1 MSDSNHYTLAE
12 IHTSINNIREGYTGA
27 LLQWYNVLPKD
38 DNGVSLMYNS
48 QIHLE
53 TKDIDFNEPGIRKKI
68 YKAYI
73 TYTKG
78 DGNIKCYY
86 QANQSG
92 TWTAADVKNASTANQ
107 LNDSATQAQA
117 ELSFGTGGN
126 NIYSFALK
134 FESAGIVTEFEIN
147 DISLIYRLKRAK

>member
-1 MSDSNHYTLAE
+1 MNISE
-12 IHTSINNIREGYTGA
+12 IN
-27 LLQWYNVLPKD
+27 
-38 DNGVSLMYNS
+38 
-48 QIHLE
+48 LE
-53 TKDIDFNEPGIRKKI
+53 TKDIDFNEPGIRKKV

-73 TYTKG
+73 TYTQG

-92 TWTAADVKNASTANQ
+92 TWTAADVKDASGNAASTANQ
-107 LNDSATQAQA
+107 LNDSSAQTRA

-134 FESAGIVTEFEIN
+134 FESVDTVTEFEIN
-147 DISLIYRLKRAK
+147 DISIIYRLKRAK